1 MINIIAIFLSLGMGI
16 LGAVIN
22 LDFGLNIPD
31 LGAILSIT
39 TMGSVILYSLN
50 RNKKDRK

>member
-31 LGAILSIT
+31 LGAVLSIT
-39 TMGSVILYSLN
+39 TMGSFILYSLN
-50 RNKKDRK
+50 RDKKDRK